1 MRFMMMAVYESAAP
15 DAVRGAEG
23 VAKMMQYNKALQK
36 AGVLLANDGLF
47 PPSTGA
53 RISYADGKPT
63 VTDGPFPELKEV
75 ISGYWIIQARSRE
88 EAIEWARRAPMSN
101 HERIEVRQIHE
112 LPDFPEDVQRS
123 AEGVRTPERRTLD
136 CMSDVAKTIEAV
148 WKIEST
154 RLIAAIARVTHD
166 IGIAEELAQDALV
179 TALEVWPEEG
189 IPENPGAWLMTAAK
203 RRAIDSLRRGRML
216 VQKHEEIARELEW
229 QQQRLGDAMEHSL
242 DQVIDDDVLRL
253 IFTACH
259 PVLAVEGRIAL
270 TLRLI
275 GGLTT
280 AEIARAFLVP
290 EKTMGQR
297 IFRAKKTLSE
307 AHVPFETPSGDEL
320 RRRVESVLS
329 VVYLIFNEGYT
340 ATSGE
345 EWMRAALCDEALRL
359 GRMLAQLLPGESE
372 VHALV
377 ALMELH
383 ASRTAARR
391 GKNGEAVLLPDQDR
405 SLWDDAQIQRGM
417 TALEQAQRLGGGA
430 KPYALQAAIAACHMR
445 ARTAEE
451 TDWERIVLLYDALL
465 QINPSPIVALNR
477 AVAVGMVQ
485 GPAAGLDAL
494 DAAATLAGDSALAG
508 YHLLPSVRGDLLM
521 KMGRFSEAR
530 EEIQRAIAMT
540 KNLREQELLANR
552 LKQLD

>member
-1 MRFMMMAVYESAAP
+1 
-15 DAVRGAEG
+15 
-23 VAKMMQYNKALQK
+23 
-36 AGVLLANDGLF
+36 
-47 PPSTGA
+47 
-53 RISYADGKPT
+53 
-63 VTDGPFPELKEV
+63 
-75 ISGYWIIQARSRE
+75 
-88 EAIEWARRAPMSN
+88 
-101 HERIEVRQIHE
+101 
-112 LPDFPEDVQRS
+112 
-123 AEGVRTPERRTLD
+123 
-136 CMSDVAKTIEAV
+136 
-148 WKIEST
+148 
-154 RLIAAIARVTHD
+154 
-166 IGIAEELAQDALV
+166 
-179 TALEVWPEEG
+179 
-189 IPENPGAWLMTAAK
+189 MTAAK
-203 RRAIDSLRRGRML
+203 RRAIDSLRRSRML

-229 QQQRLGDAMEHSL
+229 QQQRLGEAMDQAL

-307 AHVPFETPSGDEL
+307 AHIPFETPRGDEL
-320 RRRVESVLS
+320 RRRVETVLS

-359 GRMLAQLLPGESE
+359 GRMLVQLLPGESE
-372 VHALV
+372 VHALL
-377 ALMELH
+377 ALMELN

-391 GKNGEAVLLPDQDR
+391 GNKGEAVLLPDQDR
-405 SLWDDAQIQRGM
+405 SLWDHAQIQRGM
-417 TALEQAQRLGGGA
+417 TALEQAQRLGGEA
-430 KPYALQAAIAACHMR
+430 KYYALQAAIAACHMR

-477 AVAVGMVQ
+477 AVAVGMAQ
-485 GPAAGLDAL
+485 GPRAGLDVL
-494 DAAATLAGDSALAG
+494 DAIAPLAGDSALAG
-508 YHLLPSVRGDLLM
+508 YHLFPSVRGDLLM
-521 KMGRFSEAR
+521 KMGRLSEAR

-540 KNLREQELLANR
+540 KNLREQELLANK
-552 LKQLD
+552 LKQIEKAASSALKS

>member
-1 MRFMMMAVYESAAP
+1 
-15 DAVRGAEG
+15 
-23 VAKMMQYNKALQK
+23 
-36 AGVLLANDGLF
+36 
-47 PPSTGA
+47 
-53 RISYADGKPT
+53 
-63 VTDGPFPELKEV
+63 
-75 ISGYWIIQARSRE
+75 
-88 EAIEWARRAPMSN
+88 
-101 HERIEVRQIHE
+101 
-112 LPDFPEDVQRS
+112 
-123 AEGVRTPERRTLD
+123 
-136 CMSDVAKTIEAV
+136 MSDVAKTIEAV

-189 IPENPGAWLMTAAK
+189 IPDNPGAWLMKAAK
-203 RRAIDSLRRGRML
+203 RRGIDSLRRGRMF

-229 QQQRLGDAMEHSL
+229 QQQQLADALEHSL
-242 DQVIDDDVLRL
+242 DQVIDDDILRL

-259 PVLAVEGRIAL
+259 PVLTVEARIAL

-290 EKTMGQR
+290 EKTLGQR
-297 IFRAKKTLSE
+297 ISRAKKTLSE
-307 AHVPFETPSGDEL
+307 AHVPVETPSGDEL
-320 RRRVESVLS
+320 RRRVESVLM
-329 VVYLIFNEGYT
+329 VVYLISNEGHT
-340 ATSGE
+340 ATSGD
-345 EWMRAALCDEALRL
+345 EWMRAAL
-359 GRMLAQLLPGESE
+359 SE
-372 VHALV
+372 V
-377 ALMELH
+377 ALMELQ
-383 ASRTAARR
+383 ASRNAARR
-391 GKNGEAVLLPDQDR
+391 GKNGEAVLLPNQDR
-405 SLWDDAQIQRGM
+405 SLWDYAQIQRGM
-417 TALEQAQRLGGGA
+417 TALERAQRLGGGA

-451 TDWERIVLLYDALL
+451 TDWDGIVLLYDALL

-477 AVAVGMVQ
+477 AVAISMVQ

-508 YHLLPSVRGDLLM
+508 YHLFPSVRGDLLM
-521 KMGRFSEAR
+521 KMGRLSEAR

-552 LKQLD
+552 LKQLEKAAFSV

>member
-1 MRFMMMAVYESAAP
+1 
-15 DAVRGAEG
+15 
-23 VAKMMQYNKALQK
+23 
-36 AGVLLANDGLF
+36 
-47 PPSTGA
+47 
-53 RISYADGKPT
+53 
-63 VTDGPFPELKEV
+63 
-75 ISGYWIIQARSRE
+75 
-88 EAIEWARRAPMSN
+88 
-101 HERIEVRQIHE
+101 
-112 LPDFPEDVQRS
+112 
-123 AEGVRTPERRTLD
+123 
-136 CMSDVAKTIEAV
+136 MSDVAKTIEAL

-154 RLIAAIARVTHD
+154 RLIAAIARVTRD

-179 TALEVWPEEG
+179 TALEVWPEQG
-189 IPENPGAWLMTAAK
+189 IPDNPGAWLMKAAK
-203 RRAIDSLRRGRML
+203 RRAIDTLRRGQML
-216 VQKHEEIARELEW
+216 LQKHEEVARELDV
-229 QQQRLGDAMEHSL
+229 QQQRLGEAMDQAL

-275 GGLTT
+275 GGLNT
-280 AEIARAFLVP
+280 AEIARAFLLP

-307 AHVPFETPSGDEL
+307 AHVPFETPRGDEL
-320 RRRVESVLS
+320 RRRVKSVLS

-359 GRMLAQLLPGESE
+359 GRMLVQLLPDESE
-372 VHALV
+372 VHALL
-377 ALMELH
+377 ALMELN
-383 ASRTAARR
+383 ASRTAARQVS
-391 GKNGEAVLLPDQDR
+391 NGEAVLLPDQDR

-417 TALEQAQRLGGGA
+417 TSLEHAQRLGGGA
-430 KPYALQAAIAACHMR
+430 ENYALQAAIAACHMR

-477 AVAVGMVQ
+477 AVAVGVFQ

-494 DAAATLAGDSALAG
+494 DAIATLAADSALAG
-508 YHLLPSVRGDLLM
+508 YHLLHSVRGDLLM
-521 KMGRFSEAR
+521 KMGRFREAR
-530 EEIQRAIAMT
+530 EEIQHAIDMT
-540 KNLREQELLANR
+540 QNLREQELLTER
-552 LKQLD
+552 LKQIEKAASSV